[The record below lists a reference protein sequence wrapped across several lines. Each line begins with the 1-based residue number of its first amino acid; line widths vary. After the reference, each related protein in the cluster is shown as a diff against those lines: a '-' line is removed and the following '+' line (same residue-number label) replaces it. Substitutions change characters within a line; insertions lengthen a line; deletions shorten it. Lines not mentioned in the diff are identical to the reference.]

1 LLFHGANREGVSGSA
16 EPVLFSWIFR
26 FMFGMFLAGRARD
39 IADKEK
45 GAGYEAAPGYSL
57 LF

>member
-1 LLFHGANREGVSGSA
+1 
-16 EPVLFSWIFR
+16 
-26 FMFGMFLAGRARD
+26 MFGMFLAGRARD